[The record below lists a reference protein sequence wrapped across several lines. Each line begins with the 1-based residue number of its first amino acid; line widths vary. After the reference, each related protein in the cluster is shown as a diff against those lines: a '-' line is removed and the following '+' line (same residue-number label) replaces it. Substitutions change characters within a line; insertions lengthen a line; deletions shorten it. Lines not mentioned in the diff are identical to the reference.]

1 MKKVLKII
9 SIALVIVCIC
19 SCVFAAE
26 DLTEDLTKDMKVKLN
41 GESSGVIGT
50 FFGMVLGVLQ
60 AIGVGVTLVSL
71 VIAGIKYMISSTN
84 DKASIKQQA
93 IPFVIGGTII
103 FASSTIVKMIAN
115 FAGETFN

>member
-26 DLTEDLTKDMKVKLN
+26 DLTKGMEVKLN
-41 GESSGVIGT
+41 GKSSGFIGT
-50 FFGMVLGVLQ
+50 FFGMLLGVLQ

-103 FASSTIVKMIAN
+103 FASSTIVKLIAN
-115 FAGETFN
+115 FADQTFNI